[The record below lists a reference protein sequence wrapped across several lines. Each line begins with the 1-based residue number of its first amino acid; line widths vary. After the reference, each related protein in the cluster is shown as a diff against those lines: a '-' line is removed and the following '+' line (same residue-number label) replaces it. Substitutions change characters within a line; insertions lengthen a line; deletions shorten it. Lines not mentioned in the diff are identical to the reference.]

1 MRPRTGLAL
10 LLAGIVVLA
19 GGWYLGPAQTQP
31 AAQTVQPGTLMFP
44 NLAARLQDAS
54 EVDVSHQG
62 KTLVIRRNGN
72 VWGLADRG
80 GYPVEPEKLRAMLTA
95 LTELRLV
102 EPRTADPADYDKLG
116 IGDPNA
122 PNSTADL
129 LRVQDASGKPIVALI
144 VGHRRVLTEGDVP
157 DEVFVRRPDEAQ
169 SWLAEG
175 SLEVDADPQQWL
187 VRDIM
192 NIDHTRVAHASV
204 QRGGVTLDFDGAN
217 GKLTMKAP
225 ANHPE
230 LESFK
235 LDEVASA
242 LESLTCED
250 VVPGPAP
257 TQGEIGQ
264 SVFTTTDGLTVT
276 TQLYQSGKDL
286 LARFE
291 VAGNTPQATQLNARI
306 NGWTYKL
313 GSWKEAELV
322 PAMADLAKP
331 ESKSTPSTGAST
343 Q

>member
-1 MRPRTGLAL
+1 MTPRTGLAL
-10 LLAGIVVLA
+10 LLAGALVLA
-19 GGWYLGPAQTQP
+19 GGWYLGPAQMQP
-31 AAQTVQPGTLMFP
+31 AAQTIRPGTLMFP
-44 NLAARLQDAS
+44 NLAARLQDAAEI
-54 EVDVSHQG
+54 EVAHQG
-62 KTLVIRRNGN
+62 KTLVIRRKGN

-80 GYPVEPEKLRAMLTA
+80 GYPVQAEKLRAMLTA

-102 EPRTADPADYDKLG
+102 EPRTSDPADYDRLG
-116 IGDPNA
+116 VGDPKA

-129 LRVQDASGKPIVALI
+129 LRVVDASGKPIVALI

-175 SLEVDADPQQWL
+175 SLELDADPQQWL

-192 NIDHTRVAHASV
+192 NIDHTRIAHVSV
-204 QRGGVTLDFDGAN
+204 QRGGTTLDFDGAK
-217 GKLTMKAP
+217 GKLTMTTP
-225 ANHPE
+225 ATHPA
-230 LESFK
+230 LDNFK
-235 LDEVASA
+235 LDEVAGG

-250 VVPGPAP
+250 VVPGPVP

-276 TQLYQSGKDL
+276 TRLYQSGKDV
-286 LARFE
+286 LARFD
-291 VAGNTPQATQLNARI
+291 VAGNTPEAKQLNARVD
-306 NGWTYKL
+306 GWTYRI

-331 ESKSTPSTGAST
+331 EEKSAPSVGPTR
-343 Q
+343 

>member
-1 MRPRTGLAL
+1 MRPRTGIAL
-10 LLAGIVVLA
+10 LLAGAVVLA

-31 AAQTVQPGTLMFP
+31 AAQTIQPGAMMFP
-44 NLAARLQDAS
+44 NLAARLQGAA
-54 EVDVSHQG
+54 EIDVAHQG
-62 KTLVIRRNGN
+62 KTLVIRRKGD

-80 GYPVEPEKLRAMLTA
+80 GYPVQAEKLRAMLTA

-102 EPRTADPADYDKLG
+102 EPRTADPADYDRLG
-116 IGDPNA
+116 VGDPNA

-129 LRVQDASGKPIVALI
+129 LRVLDASGKPIAALI

-187 VRDIM
+187 LRDIM
-192 NIDHTRVAHASV
+192 NIDHTRLAHVSV
-204 QRGGVTLDFDGAN
+204 QRGGVTLDFAGAK
-217 GKLTMKAP
+217 GKLAMTAP
-225 ANHPE
+225 ANHPA
-230 LESFK
+230 LDDFK
-235 LDEVASA
+235 LDEVASG

-257 TQGEIGQ
+257 AQAEIGQ
-264 SVFTTTDGLTVT
+264 SVFTTTDGLAVT
-276 TQLYQSGKDL
+276 TQLYQSGKDV

-291 VAGNTPQATQLNARI
+291 VAGNTPEAKQLSGRVG
-306 NGWTYKL
+306 GWTYRL
-313 GSWKEAELV
+313 GSWKEAALV
-322 PAMADLAKP
+322 PALTDLAKP
-331 ESKSTPSTGAST
+331 EDKSAPSAGPT

>member
-1 MRPRTGLAL
+1 MMPRTGLAL
-10 LLAGIVVLA
+10 LLAGVVVLA
-19 GGWYLGPAQTQP
+19 GGWYLGPAQMQP
-31 AAQTVQPGTLMFP
+31 AAQTIRPGTLMFP
-44 NLAARLQDAS
+44 NLAARLQDAA
-54 EVDVSHQG
+54 EVDVAHQG
-62 KTLVIRRNGN
+62 KTLVIRRKGD

-80 GYPVEPEKLRAMLTA
+80 GYPVQPEKLRTMLTA

-102 EPRTADPADYDKLG
+102 EPRTSEPANYDRLG
-116 IGDPNA
+116 VGDPNA

-129 LRVQDASGKPIVALI
+129 LRVADASGKPIAALI

-192 NIDHTRVAHASV
+192 NIDHTRIAHVSV
-204 QRGGVTLDFDGAN
+204 QRAGTTLDFDGAK
-217 GKLTMKAP
+217 GKLTITSP
-225 ANHPE
+225 ATHPA
-230 LESFK
+230 LDNFK

-276 TQLYQSGKDL
+276 TRLYQSGKDV
-286 LARFE
+286 LARFD
-291 VAGNTPQATQLNARI
+291 VAGNTPEAKRLNARVD
-306 NGWTYKL
+306 GWTYQV

-322 PAMADLAKP
+322 PAMTDLAKP
-331 ESKSTPSTGAST
+331 EDKSAPSAGPTR
-343 Q
+343 